1 MTQKLA
7 PNWLLFTEQF
17 PQFMKTY
24 RRLAREAWFQDEGWT
39 AFIAH
44 YREGIYM
51 QVYKLHWCNHLHGGI
66 HMELALNQQ
75 LLETKRVNLAFDAHK
90 EGLIFDRDQLNV
102 ETTTAMKELVQDL
115 GEPFEFREKSLS
127 TRISATFGCSPSNFA
142 VKAAKHFE
150 LLRPVGQIIDD
161 ALLRL
166 FSVGPRSG

>member
-7 PNWLLFTEQF
+7 PDWLLFTEQF

-75 LLETKRVNLAFDAHK
+75 LLEKKKVYLEAVPNPRGFGWKPDTDINLRH
-90 EGLIFDRDQLNV
+90 V
-102 ETTTAMKELVQDL
+102 M
-115 GEPFEFREKSLS
+115 
-127 TRISATFGCSPSNFA
+127 
-142 VKAAKHFE
+142 
-150 LLRPVGQIIDD
+150 
-161 ALLRL
+161 
-166 FSVGPRSG
+166 